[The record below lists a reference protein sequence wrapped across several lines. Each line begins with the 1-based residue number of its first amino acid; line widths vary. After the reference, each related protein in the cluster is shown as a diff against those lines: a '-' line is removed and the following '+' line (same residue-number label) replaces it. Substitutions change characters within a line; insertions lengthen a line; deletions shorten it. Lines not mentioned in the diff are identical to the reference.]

1 MTAHAAMK
9 LGIEQERGTR
19 RPRLRVACPGVRL
32 RRMYLVGSLR
42 LRARAARL
50 RSRGNAPSPWRA
62 SPLVVTALIGAIVA
76 PVIVLGTPNAAERA
90 AILAPTTRFDAAE
103 RWERLSGGS
112 ATNRKRFD
120 RDAFSQP
127 SANMP
132 FEARAQF
139 AIGNGLFR
147 RPWVSS
153 PSSTRSA
160 DGLGPLYNARSCQ
173 RCHLKD
179 GRGHPPANAEDSAV
193 SMLIRLSVPP
203 RTEEEHALLASGR
216 APVIPEPTYGGQLQ
230 DVAVPGMAAEG
241 TDSDYPHGTPS
252 GVR

>member
-1 MTAHAAMK
+1 M
-9 LGIEQERGTR
+9 
-19 RPRLRVACPGVRL
+19 V
-32 RRMYLVGSLR
+32 
-42 LRARAARL
+42 
-50 RSRGNAPSPWRA
+50 W
-62 SPLVVTALIGAIVA
+62 LILICTMLAV
-76 PVIVLGTPNAAERA
+76 VIVSVAAEPASERERVLAVTRPTKDFSRPELFEWRPGGAATVFKTPNR
-90 AILAPTTRFDAAE
+90 
-103 RWERLSGGS
+103 
-112 ATNRKRFD
+112 N
-120 RDAFSQP
+120 AFSHP

-193 SMLIRLSVPP
+193 SMLVRLSVPP
-203 RTEEEHALLASGR
+203 RTEEERALLASGR
-216 APVIPEPTYGGQLQ
+216 SAVIPEPTYGGQLQ

-241 TDSDYPHGTPS
+241 RIRIARTEREVDLNAPEWQIFPE
-252 GVR
+252 

>member
-1 MTAHAAMK
+1 MRSMAVAA
-9 LGIEQERGTR
+9 L
-19 RPRLRVACPGVRL
+19 VAAT
-32 RRMYLVGSLR
+32 VGPAVPL
-42 LRARAARL
+42 AAPDR
-50 RSRGNAPSPWRA
+50 
-62 SPLVVTALIGAIVA
+62 
-76 PVIVLGTPNAAERA
+76 AERA
-90 AILAPTTRFDAAE
+90 AILAPATRFDAAE
-103 RWERLSGGS
+103 RWERLSGGT

-127 SANMP
+127 SANIP

-179 GRGHPPANAEDSAV
+179 GRGHPPVNAEDSAV
-193 SMLIRLSVPP
+193 SMLLRLSVPP
-203 RTEEEHALLASGR
+203 RTEEERALLASGR
-216 APVIPEPTYGGQLQ
+216 AAVIPEPIYGRQLQ

-241 TDSDYPHGTPS
+241 RVRITRTERAVVFDDGTRVVLEEPHYAGDRRVPVDVEAGPGRAR
-252 GVR
+252 GVSEFALTGIATFVSERRCTKGG